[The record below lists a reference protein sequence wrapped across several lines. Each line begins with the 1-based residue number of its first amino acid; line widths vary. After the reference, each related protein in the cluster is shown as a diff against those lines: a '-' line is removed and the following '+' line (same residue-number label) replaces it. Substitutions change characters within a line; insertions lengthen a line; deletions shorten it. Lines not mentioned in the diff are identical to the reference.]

1 MENNNIKTLLERR
14 TIRKYS
20 NKPIDEDTLNV
31 LLNAGIR
38 ASNCGNMQAYSIVVT
53 KEQERKKELCKFHF
67 GQEMVIKAPVVI
79 TVCADLNRFHK
90 WCLQRGT
97 TVEYD
102 NFLWLN
108 IATID
113 ATILTQSICNAAEE
127 LGLGI
132 CYLGTVNYM
141 AKPISEFLN
150 LPKYVVPVTTITI
163 GYPAEEP
170 PLTERLPLEA
180 VVHNETYKDYSSEDI
195 DIYYNDFEALP
206 QSQAYCKESNKENL
220 AKVFTESRYKGKD
233 NRAFSRAYFDFI
245 SEQGFMRNSS
255 EEDK

>member
-53 KEQERKKELCKFHF
+53 KDEDRKKELCKFHF
-67 GQEMVIKAPVVI
+67 GQEMVVKAPVVI

-113 ATILTQSICNAAEE
+113 ATLEVQDIGQ
-127 LGLGI
+127 
-132 CYLGTVNYM
+132 
-141 AKPISEFLN
+141 LN
-150 LPKYVVPVTTITI
+150 QVLKQIRKVDSVYDVT
-163 GYPAEEP
+163 
-170 PLTERLPLEA
+170 RK
-180 VVHNETYKDYSSEDI
+180 N
-195 DIYYNDFEALP
+195 
-206 QSQAYCKESNKENL
+206 
-220 AKVFTESRYKGKD
+220 
-233 NRAFSRAYFDFI
+233 
-245 SEQGFMRNSS
+245 
-255 EEDK
+255 